1 MDTLRYKSRFPS
13 LNVSGVPGKPGSR
26 IHGIL
31 DAIDERSQGGD
42 LGCHYTGERRCDRH
56 KNTWLLHSRGSDRT
70 CARWH
75 GANGQLSADACDG
88 CERTP
93 LSSDTLAGVRCSRRQ
108 SGTSKGALLALSAG
122 VVYADSVPEVSRRSQ
137 PMCGGVVFEEHA

>member
-1 MDTLRYKSRFPS
+1 MRQTQEHMAASFEGQRPDVRTLAR
-13 LNVSGVPGKPGSR
+13 GKW
-26 IHGIL
+26 
-31 DAIDERSQGGD
+31 ATER
-42 LGCHYTGERRCDRH
+42 
-56 KNTWLLHSRGSDRT
+56 
-70 CARWH
+70 
-75 GANGQLSADACDG
+75 DG

-93 LSSDTLAGVRCSRRQ
+93 LLSDTLAGVRCSRRH